1 MIFSLFNNPKKTH
14 KVKLKNYNKVCL
26 GSNTDLE
33 WAFQIGNFMNMLYTN
48 IENESQTMTNSVIRF
63 NLLNY
68 VSQLVDYC
76 INQTEDD
83 FMKSSYLFGKEQ
95 VYAWINRVVDEI
107 EQRKKL
113 ENEQK
118 KLKNNI
124 HNKIKEIIGLTIKS
138 TYLQYNQLCN
148 EIVWLFSDYYQK
160 I

>member
-1 MIFSLFNNPKKTH
+1 MVFSLFDNPKETH
-14 KVKLKNYNKVCL
+14 KIKLKNSNKVCL

-68 VSQLVDYC
+68 VSKLVDYC
-76 INQTEDD
+76 ISQTEDD
-83 FMKSSYLFGKEQ
+83 VIKSSYLFGKEQ
-95 VYAWINRVVDEI
+95 VYIHIKFVIDGI

-113 ENEQK
+113 ENE
-118 KLKNNI
+118 LKNIKNDI
-124 HNKIKEIIGLTIKS
+124 KNQIKEIIDSSIKT
-138 TYLQYNQLCN
+138 TYLQYKQLCN
-148 EIVWLFSDYYQK
+148 EIVWLFSKYYQK